1 LRILIDECLPV
12 QLRHIFVG
20 HDARTVVHMSWR
32 SLKNGELLA
41 AAEREQFDL
50 FITADVRIPATHDIS
65 RSHLAVVV
73 VPTNRRKVLDQIGN
87 VILDA
92 VAKAKPGDVSIVSLP
107 GTPRRQRRPRRR

>member
-1 LRILIDECLPV
+1 M

-50 FITADVRIPATHDIS
+50 FITADVRIPSTHDIARS
-65 RSHLAVVV
+65 RLAIVI
-73 VPTNRRKVLDQIGN
+73 VPTNRRKILDQIAN
-87 VILDA
+87 VIMDT
-92 VAKAKPGDVSIVSLP
+92 VAQARPGEVSIVSLP
-107 GTPRRQRRPRRR
+107 STIRRHRRPRTR

>member
-50 FITADVRIPATHDIS
+50 FITADVRIPSTHDIA

-73 VPTNRRKVLDQIGN
+73 VPTNRRRVLDQITN
-87 VILDA
+87 SILDA
-92 VAKAKPGDVSIVSLP
+92 VAQAKPGEVSIISLP
-107 GTPRRQRRPRRR
+107 STPRRQRRPRTR